1 MLGSLIHYVRYTEYV
16 NFVLNLNLNMNRFT
30 PIVQNI
36 SVFYLPSSVCVL
48 LCQPKGMR
56 TEHVHPAA
64 LLIKYSLEVPLFT
77 LA

>member
-1 MLGSLIHYVRYTEYV
+1 MTSLIHYVRHTEYV
-16 NFVLNLNLNMNRFT
+16 NFALTLNTFT

-56 TEHVHPAA
+56 TEHLNPAA
-64 LLIKYSLEVPLFT
+64 LLI
-77 LA
+77 